1 MYLSKMNMNQFNQ
14 QKENIQGVVL
24 PIGST
29 EAHGPHCPYGTDF
42 LIPEEIAE
50 RLNQSNKSLLITP
63 AIKYGASWDLGH
75 FPGTIS
81 LSSETLTKIITEVGN
96 DILKW
101 DLNNI
106 IILNGHG
113 GNNPAIRIAAQHLAN
128 NGAKVLVINWWMDY
142 QEDILEICESKGHAG
157 EDETSAV
164 LAIDASLVDMDLAIK
179 NTNIPIGKVYT
190 SETPLVV
197 LENAITGDATKAS
210 IEKGKKILELVH
222 RKVSAQIEYFLEG
235 KYIK

>member
-1 MYLSKMNMNQFNQ
+1 MYLSKLNMNQFNQ
-14 QKENIQGVVL
+14 LKESIKGVVI

-42 LIPEEIAE
+42 LIPDEIAK
-50 RLNQSNKSLLITP
+50 RLDQSNESLLITP
-63 AIKYGASWDLGH
+63 TINFGASWDLGH

-101 DLNNI
+101 NLNNI

-113 GNNPAIRIAAQHLAN
+113 GNNPAIRIASQHLAN
-128 NGAKVLVINWWMDY
+128 NGAKVLVINWWLDY
-142 QEDILEICESKGHAG
+142 QEEILKICESKGHAG

-164 LAIDASLVDMDLAIK
+164 LAIDSSLVDMDLAIK
-179 NTNIPIGKVYT
+179 NTNIPLGKVYT

-210 IEKGKKILELVH
+210 KEKGIEMLELIH
-222 RKVSAQIEYFLEG
+222 EKVSQQIEYFLAG

>member
-1 MYLSKMNMNQFNQ
+1 MYLSKLNMSQFNQ
-14 QKENIQGVVL
+14 LKESIQGVVI

-42 LIPEEIAE
+42 LIPDEIAN
-50 RLNQSNKSLLITP
+50 RLNDSRESLLITP
-63 AIKYGASWDLGH
+63 TINFGASWDLGH

-81 LSSETLTKIITEVGN
+81 LSSETLTRVITEVGN

-113 GNNPAIRIAAQHLAN
+113 GNNPAIRIASQHLAN
-128 NGAKVLVINWWMDY
+128 NGAKVLVINWWLDY
-142 QEDILEICESKGHAG
+142 QDDILKICESKGHAG

-164 LAIDASLVDMDLAIK
+164 LAIDSSLVDMDLAPK
-179 NTNIPIGKVYT
+179 NTNIPIGKVYA
-190 SETPLVV
+190 SEVPLLV

-210 IEKGKKILELVH
+210 KEKGNKMLDLV
-222 RKVSAQIEYFLEG
+222 REKVNTQIEYFLAG